1 MSAIPTTA
9 VSSPP
14 AFGGASPGWAVD
26 LSDVAKTYKGRIQ
39 ALRGVSMKVAMGE
52 IFGLL
57 GPNGAGKSTLVKI
70 LMTVIS
76 PSRAHGTVLGQ
87 PVGHKGTLARVG
99 YLPEHHRFPDYL
111 SGGQVLEFYA
121 GLCGVGRADR
131 KKRRGELLELV
142 GMTRWGDTRVKS
154 YSKGM
159 RQRIGIAQALMNDP
173 DLVVLDEPTD
183 GVDPVGR
190 RDIRN
195 ILLEVKRRG
204 KAVFLNSH
212 LLSELEMVCDRVAIL
227 VQGVVAFEITGKNGQ
242 VGVVALGMGVSTIVT
257 APFGG
262 VIADRVSKRKLLL
275 IGQGL
280 TAVNFAGVGVLIVLD
295 MITIPLLVFSTFVMG
310 LVFSFIAPARQ
321 AWIGVLLKGPRL
333 GNGIA
338 LQQVAMTATRILGP
352 GMAAALIAISVVGSG
367 GAYLFMG
374 LLLAIVVATLA
385 KMPPS
390 PAPPRDAK
398 STALSGLSDGARHVK
413 GRPRLALLTMSFIA
427 TVVFGFSYQ
436 VILPGYLHNVHGR
449 ETSDMGLLLVVSGV
463 AGLVATMAVANRAAS
478 AAAWPL
484 LLIGAAVLGLGLIG
498 LGMAPTFGLS
508 LALMLVIGAGASVF
522 QLLNSALVMQE
533 SDPAYYG
540 RVMSLTM
547 MAWGFN
553 SLAGL
558 PFGLLAD
565 GIGEQGTLAVMG
577 AGVLVITALTAV
589 LRGFARR
596 SEPDP
601 IAIANPASDRFA
613 T

>member
-1 MSAIPTTA
+1 MFRNWMDTTFESLKDPHYRILWLGTSLAFLAFSMSWI
-9 VSSPP
+9 
-14 AFGGASPGWAVD
+14 
-26 LSDVAKTYKGRIQ
+26 
-39 ALRGVSMKVAMGE
+39 
-52 IFGLL
+52 
-57 GPNGAGKSTLVKI
+57 
-70 LMTVIS
+70 
-76 PSRAHGTVLGQ
+76 
-87 PVGHKGTLARVG
+87 
-99 YLPEHHRFPDYL
+99 
-111 SGGQVLEFYA
+111 
-121 GLCGVGRADR
+121 
-131 KKRRGELLELV
+131 
-142 GMTRWGDTRVKS
+142 
-154 YSKGM
+154 
-159 RQRIGIAQALMNDP
+159 
-173 DLVVLDEPTD
+173 
-183 GVDPVGR
+183 
-190 RDIRN
+190 
-195 ILLEVKRRG
+195 
-204 KAVFLNSH
+204 
-212 LLSELEMVCDRVAIL
+212 
-227 VQGVVAFEITGKNGQ
+227 VQGVVAFEIPGKNGQ

-295 MITIPLLVFSTFVMG
+295 MITIPLLVLSTFVMG

>member
-1 MSAIPTTA
+1 MFRNWMDTTFESLKDPHYRILWLGTSLAFLAFSMSWI
-9 VSSPP
+9 
-14 AFGGASPGWAVD
+14 
-26 LSDVAKTYKGRIQ
+26 
-39 ALRGVSMKVAMGE
+39 
-52 IFGLL
+52 
-57 GPNGAGKSTLVKI
+57 
-70 LMTVIS
+70 
-76 PSRAHGTVLGQ
+76 
-87 PVGHKGTLARVG
+87 
-99 YLPEHHRFPDYL
+99 
-111 SGGQVLEFYA
+111 
-121 GLCGVGRADR
+121 
-131 KKRRGELLELV
+131 
-142 GMTRWGDTRVKS
+142 
-154 YSKGM
+154 
-159 RQRIGIAQALMNDP
+159 
-173 DLVVLDEPTD
+173 
-183 GVDPVGR
+183 
-190 RDIRN
+190 
-195 ILLEVKRRG
+195 
-204 KAVFLNSH
+204 
-212 LLSELEMVCDRVAIL
+212 

-280 TAVNFAGVGVLIVLD
+280 TAVNFTGVGVLIVLD

-352 GMAAALIAISVVGSG
+352 GMAAALIAVSVIGSG

-390 PAPPRDAK
+390 PAPPRDPK
-398 STALSGLSDGARHVK
+398 STTLSGLSDGARHVK
-413 GRPRLALLTMSFIA
+413 SRPRLALLTMSFIA

-463 AGLVATMAVANRAAS
+463 AGLVATMAVANRAGS

-565 GIGEQGTLAVMG
+565 GIGEQGTLAAMG

-596 SEPDP
+596 SEPEP

>member
-1 MSAIPTTA
+1 MFRNWMDTTFESLKDPHYRILWLGTSLAFLAFSMSWI
-9 VSSPP
+9 
-14 AFGGASPGWAVD
+14 
-26 LSDVAKTYKGRIQ
+26 
-39 ALRGVSMKVAMGE
+39 
-52 IFGLL
+52 
-57 GPNGAGKSTLVKI
+57 
-70 LMTVIS
+70 
-76 PSRAHGTVLGQ
+76 
-87 PVGHKGTLARVG
+87 
-99 YLPEHHRFPDYL
+99 
-111 SGGQVLEFYA
+111 
-121 GLCGVGRADR
+121 
-131 KKRRGELLELV
+131 
-142 GMTRWGDTRVKS
+142 
-154 YSKGM
+154 
-159 RQRIGIAQALMNDP
+159 
-173 DLVVLDEPTD
+173 
-183 GVDPVGR
+183 
-190 RDIRN
+190 
-195 ILLEVKRRG
+195 
-204 KAVFLNSH
+204 
-212 LLSELEMVCDRVAIL
+212 

-280 TAVNFAGVGVLIVLD
+280 TAVNFTGVGVLIVLD

-352 GMAAALIAISVVGSG
+352 GMAAALIAVSVIGSG

-390 PAPPRDAK
+390 PAPPRDPK

-413 GRPRLALLTMSFIA
+413 SRPRLALLTMSFIA

-463 AGLVATMAVANRAAS
+463 AGLVATMAVANRAGS

-565 GIGEQGTLAVMG
+565 GIGEQGTLAAMG

-596 SEPDP
+596 SEPEP

>member
-1 MSAIPTTA
+1 MFRNWMDTTFESLKDPHYRILWLGTSLAFLAFSMSWI
-9 VSSPP
+9 
-14 AFGGASPGWAVD
+14 
-26 LSDVAKTYKGRIQ
+26 
-39 ALRGVSMKVAMGE
+39 
-52 IFGLL
+52 
-57 GPNGAGKSTLVKI
+57 
-70 LMTVIS
+70 
-76 PSRAHGTVLGQ
+76 
-87 PVGHKGTLARVG
+87 
-99 YLPEHHRFPDYL
+99 
-111 SGGQVLEFYA
+111 
-121 GLCGVGRADR
+121 
-131 KKRRGELLELV
+131 
-142 GMTRWGDTRVKS
+142 
-154 YSKGM
+154 
-159 RQRIGIAQALMNDP
+159 
-173 DLVVLDEPTD
+173 
-183 GVDPVGR
+183 
-190 RDIRN
+190 
-195 ILLEVKRRG
+195 
-204 KAVFLNSH
+204 
-212 LLSELEMVCDRVAIL
+212 

-398 STALSGLSDGARHVK
+398 STALSGLTDGARHVK

>member
-1 MSAIPTTA
+1 
-9 VSSPP
+9 
-14 AFGGASPGWAVD
+14 
-26 LSDVAKTYKGRIQ
+26 
-39 ALRGVSMKVAMGE
+39 
-52 IFGLL
+52 
-57 GPNGAGKSTLVKI
+57 
-70 LMTVIS
+70 
-76 PSRAHGTVLGQ
+76 
-87 PVGHKGTLARVG
+87 
-99 YLPEHHRFPDYL
+99 
-111 SGGQVLEFYA
+111 
-121 GLCGVGRADR
+121 
-131 KKRRGELLELV
+131 
-142 GMTRWGDTRVKS
+142 
-154 YSKGM
+154 
-159 RQRIGIAQALMNDP
+159 
-173 DLVVLDEPTD
+173 
-183 GVDPVGR
+183 
-190 RDIRN
+190 
-195 ILLEVKRRG
+195 
-204 KAVFLNSH
+204 
-212 LLSELEMVCDRVAIL
+212 
-227 VQGVVAFEITGKNGQ
+227 
-242 VGVVALGMGVSTIVT
+242 
-257 APFGG
+257 
-262 VIADRVSKRKLLL
+262 
-275 IGQGL
+275 
-280 TAVNFAGVGVLIVLD
+280 
-295 MITIPLLVFSTFVMG
+295 
-310 LVFSFIAPARQ
+310 
-321 AWIGVLLKGPRL
+321 
-333 GNGIA
+333 
-338 LQQVAMTATRILGP
+338 MTATRILGP

-385 KMPPS
+385 KILTI
-390 PAPPRDAK
+390 AGAAEDAK
-398 STALSGLSDGARHVK
+398 STALGGLGSDGARHVK

-522 QLLNSALVMQE
+522 QLLNSALIMQE

>member
-1 MSAIPTTA
+1 MFRNWMDTTFESLKDPHYRILWLGTSLAFLAFSMSWI
-9 VSSPP
+9 
-14 AFGGASPGWAVD
+14 
-26 LSDVAKTYKGRIQ
+26 
-39 ALRGVSMKVAMGE
+39 
-52 IFGLL
+52 
-57 GPNGAGKSTLVKI
+57 
-70 LMTVIS
+70 
-76 PSRAHGTVLGQ
+76 
-87 PVGHKGTLARVG
+87 
-99 YLPEHHRFPDYL
+99 
-111 SGGQVLEFYA
+111 
-121 GLCGVGRADR
+121 
-131 KKRRGELLELV
+131 
-142 GMTRWGDTRVKS
+142 
-154 YSKGM
+154 
-159 RQRIGIAQALMNDP
+159 
-173 DLVVLDEPTD
+173 
-183 GVDPVGR
+183 
-190 RDIRN
+190 
-195 ILLEVKRRG
+195 
-204 KAVFLNSH
+204 
-212 LLSELEMVCDRVAIL
+212 

-577 AGVLVITALTAV
+577 AGVLVITALTTV